1 MTVLPS
7 PVHVSATDG
16 LRLWGQRVIAKA
28 VGEVIGLV
36 AVAGGGFRAPY
47 LFTRQ
52 QVAVQ
57 TVPRVAAAM
66 AYLAGRPVQ
75 VGLKVA
81 LLCRMYPRAP
91 GIIFEALSMSCGG
104 NVDAY
109 QKGHRHAQQAYSRS
123 HGF

>member
-1 MTVLPS
+1 VVVLPS
-7 PVHVSATDG
+7 PAHVGATDG

-36 AVAGGGFRAPY
+36 AVAGGGLSRTVFLYTAASCCADRPSCGSGYGIPGRALRPGGAESGSLRPY
-47 LFTRQ
+47 L
-52 QVAVQ
+52 
-57 TVPRVAAAM
+57 PRV
-66 AYLAGRPVQ
+66 P
-75 VGLKVA
+75 GL
-81 LLCRMYPRAP
+81 
-91 GIIFEALSMSCGG
+91 IFEALSMSCGG